1 MLGKTN
7 EIFCTP
13 YPLPLF
19 PAVVINENTPT
30 EAEVS
35 GLSVRGSTEP
45 FTGWS
50 SPLPAILSVDVLTLR
65 AKVVGYDVRSQL
77 RHGLSCRLAECLQ
90 LNVSVRGNAGSE
102 KRGSWLGTHA
112 MKVFRS
118 SWIRVAMVAVC
129 RRWSMNAF
137 ASSISLKRFRCR
149 RACRSLHP
157 ACCSASPNRVM
168 SPKR

>member
-45 FTGWS
+45 FTGCTS
-50 SPLPAILSVDVLTLR
+50 ALPAILSVDVLPLR
-65 AKVVGYDVRSQL
+65 PKVVGYDIRSDFRHRLLRGLTQVQQLDVGLVREPCGEVCGS
-77 RHGLSCRLAECLQ
+77 GL
-90 LNVSVRGNAGSE
+90 VV
-102 KRGSWLGTHA
+102 GTHA
-112 MKVFRS
+112 VNVFRS
-118 SWIRVAMVAVC
+118 C
-129 RRWSMNAF
+129 
-137 ASSISLKRFRCR
+137 
-149 RACRSLHP
+149 
-157 ACCSASPNRVM
+157 
-168 SPKR
+168 